1 MTEKTALEEFV
12 RDWAVH
18 QPAAG
23 RVIFACT
30 GDHDYADISTWT
42 FDDPVYTELLAS
54 GYRSGFLQLLNKLIA
69 ARMEAGQL
77 PNSGGEALFTRSAID
92 VHWTTASE
100 ALAWREVVYL
110 MEKA

>member
-30 GDHDYADISTWT
+30 GDHDYADIST
-42 FDDPVYTELLAS
+42 
-54 GYRSGFLQLLNKLIA
+54 
-69 ARMEAGQL
+69 
-77 PNSGGEALFTRSAID
+77 
-92 VHWTTASE
+92 
-100 ALAWREVVYL
+100 
-110 MEKA
+110 

>member
-69 ARMEAGQL
+69 ARMEAGSRDIAQDERL
-77 PNSGGEALFTRSAID
+77 DLNCAWYADVLLALTG
-92 VHWTTASE
+92 
-100 ALAWREVVYL
+100 
-110 MEKA
+110 